1 MVVKGFSMSKLSAYI
16 GLTCIACGSLVL
28 TAPPGKA
35 QDQEEKL
42 AAPTAKARPKKL
54 PEDEKSEPKAAPES
68 PKEELPAVTFTP
80 GGAGSGAD
88 AAALEPVQS
97 VIQEFAQAFNKH
109 DVKAVSELF
118 TSQGEIT
125 NQAGQ
130 VTRGRDAIR
139 ETFEKLFIAHT
150 AVKIRFEVQSLRW
163 VSPELAIE
171 EGVSIMS
178 HATDDEVAPHR
189 DRYTVTR
196 TKVEDK
202 WLIATARDW
211 AEAPPTGLEQ
221 LQQLDWLAGEWVD
234 ENGDTLVHTAYHW
247 SADKHYLL
255 SEYSVQSQGKPAVQG
270 TQRIG
275 WDPRYQKLHSW
286 TFDTAGGFN
295 EGLWS
300 RSGDQ
305 WVVKITGVAAD
316 GRSRSATN
324 ILTRLSKDHATY
336 QSRDRVVG
344 GDVMPDLNEV
354 PIVRKPPQPTPRAK
368 KPESK

>member
-1 MVVKGFSMSKLSAYI
+1 MVVKGLSMSKLSVYV
-16 GLTCIACGSLVL
+16 GLTCLACGSFVM
-28 TAPPGKA
+28 TVPAVIA
-35 QDQEEKL
+35 QEQEEKL
-42 AAPTAKARPKKL
+42 PVPTAKAESK
-54 PEDEKSEPKAAPES
+54 PEPDEEKGDLNAVPAAA
-68 PKEELPAVTFTP
+68 KEELPEVTFPQTR
-80 GGAGSGAD
+80 AEDTAD
-88 AAALEPVQS
+88 AASLEP
-97 VIQEFAQAFNKH
+97 IQKAILEFAQTFNKH

-118 TSQGEIT
+118 TAQGEIT
-125 NQAGQ
+125 NQVGK

-139 ETFEKLFIAHT
+139 ETFEKLFSAHGD
-150 AVKIRFEVQSLRW
+150 VRIRFEVQSMRF

-178 HATDDEVAPHR
+178 HATDNEVAPHR
-189 DRYTVTR
+189 DRYTVTHA
-196 TKVEDK
+196 KVDGK

-211 AEAPPTGLEQ
+211 AEEPLTGTEQ
-221 LQQLDWLAGEWVD
+221 LQQLDWLVGEWVD
-234 ENGDTLVHTAYHW
+234 ENGETLVHTAYHW

-255 SEYSVQSQGKPAVQG
+255 SEYSVQAQDRPASQG

-286 TFDTAGGFN
+286 TFDTAGGFT

-316 GRSRSATN
+316 GRARSATN

-344 GDVMPDLNEV
+344 GDVMPDLHEV
-354 PIVRKPPQPTPRAK
+354 PIVRKPPKPTPRERKA
-368 KPESK
+368 ESK